1 MYGTYLMGLQSGLEA
16 GLVAALV
23 IAFAFRSGRRAALSS
38 VLLASAAA
46 ALLML
51 GFGSVLEYGPRELT
65 PRAEGIFG
73 GFLSI
78 AAAGL
83 VGWVVLRT
91 RRPPFKATGTATAP
105 ATATASGVQGLRR
118 GHGALATTAALAV
131 SHEGLTAALFL
142 WSSVRAASDG
152 HGSDGPL
159 TVLLLG
165 ITTAV
170 LVVWAVWRLA
180 LRVDLSRS
188 VRWIGAALLVL
199 AAGML
204 SKGVGHLQR
213 ADFSD
218 GVPAAAFD
226 FSDAIPAESWYGA
239 LLRGVLGFEPAPTG
253 FQITV
258 WALYL
263 VPALALFLSPVGFGR
278 SVGGKESAAD
288 EKADSGGRAARE
300 PGAEGSAVPSNG
312 GGGDGA
318 CLDGERVRDRARG
331 ARDRAGRN
339 GGGSG
344 RGAQGVH

>member
-16 GLVAALV
+16 SLVAALV

-65 PRAEGIFG
+65 PHAEGVFG

-83 VGWVVLRT
+83 IGWVVLRT
-91 RRPPFKATGTATAP
+91 RRPPVDTTGTAN
-105 ATATASGVQGLRR
+105 ATATASGVQGPRR

-131 SHEGLTAALFL
+131 SHEGLTAALFF

-165 ITTAV
+165 STTAV
-170 LVVWAVWRLA
+170 LVVWAVWRLV

-188 VRWIGAALLVL
+188 VRWIGTALLVL

-226 FSDAIPAESWYGA
+226 FSDAIPAESWYGT

-263 VPALALFLSPVGFGR
+263 VPALALFLTPVGFGR

-318 CLDGERVRDRARG
+318 CLDGERVRDRARR
-331 ARDRAGRN
+331 ARDRASRN

-344 RGAQGVH
+344 RGTQGVH

>member
-1 MYGTYLMGLQSGLEA
+1 MYGTYVMGLQSGLEA
-16 GLVAALV
+16 GLVATLLVALAV
-23 IAFAFRSGRRAALSS
+23 HSGRRAALPS
-38 VLLASAAA
+38 VLLAAAA
-46 ALLML
+46 AASLTL

-65 PRAEGIFG
+65 PRAEGVFG

-78 AAAGL
+78 AAAAL
-83 VGWVVLRT
+83 VGWVVLRM
-91 RRPPFKATGTATAP
+91 RQPLAP
-105 ATATASGVQGLRR
+105 GVPGR
-118 GHGALATTAALAV
+118 GRGFRSGALASTAALAV
-131 SHEGLTAALFL
+131 SHEGLTAALFF

-165 ITTAV
+165 IATAA
-170 LVVWAVWRLA
+170 LVVWACWRIA
-180 LRVDLSRS
+180 QRVDRSRA
-188 VRWIGAALLVL
+188 VRRIGVALLVL
-199 AAGML
+199 AAGMS

-213 ADFSD
+213 AHLSD
-218 GVPAAAFD
+218 GVPDAVFD
-226 FSDAIPAESWYGA
+226 VGGSIPSESWYGA

-253 FQITV
+253 LQITV

-263 VPALALFLSPVGFGR
+263 VPALVLFLTPVGFGR

-300 PGAEGSAVPSNG
+300 PGAEGSAVPSGG

-318 CLDGERVRDRARG
+318 GLHGERVRDRARG
-331 ARDRAGRN
+331 ARGRTDGD

>member
-16 GLVAALV
+16 GLVATLV
-23 IAFAFRSGRRAALSS
+23 IAFAFRSGRRTALPS

-46 ALLML
+46 AVLML

-65 PRAEGIFG
+65 PRAEGVFG

-78 AAAGL
+78 ATAGL

-91 RRPPFKATGTATAP
+91 RRPPVNATGT
-105 ATATASGVQGLRR
+105 ATATASGVQGLHR

-165 ITTAV
+165 IATAV
-170 LVVWAVWRLA
+170 LVVWASWRLA

-318 CLDGERVRDRARG
+318 CLDGERVRDRARR

-339 GGGSG
+339 SGGSG
-344 RGAQGVH
+344 RGTQGVH